1 MKSRKGLSAKQ
12 QKILI
17 VLMFLFAVLAVT
29 GILVNVSLL
38 WRGLNAIVWVILGII
53 VFRRYRET
61 VIDE

>member
-12 QKILI
+12 HKILI
-17 VLMFLFAVLAVT
+17 VLMFLFAVLAVM

-38 WRGLNAIVWVILGII
+38 WRGLNAIVWVSLGII
-53 VFRRYRET
+53 IFRRFRET

>member
-38 WRGLNAIVWVILGII
+38 WRWLNAIVWVILGII